1 MSTDIASQI
10 QAEVDDLEP
19 NSQRCVLE
27 YVRSLK
33 KTGTGM
39 RWDALKQYSG
49 RISPADAKTMTEAI
63 ESGCEQ
69 VNVNEW

>member
-10 QAEVDDLEP
+10 HAELDDLEP

-27 YVRSLK
+27 SVRALK

-39 RWDALKQYSG
+39 RWDVLKQHSG
-49 RISPADAKTMTEAI
+49 TISAADAKSMTDAI
-63 ESGCEQ
+63 EEGCEQ
-69 VNVNEW
+69 VSGNEW

>member
-10 QAEVDDLEP
+10 QAEVDGLEP

-39 RWDALKQYSG
+39 RWDALKQHFG
-49 RISPADAKTMTEAI
+49 AITPADAKTMTDAI
-63 ESGCEQ
+63 DAGCEQ